1 MGNPGFPISLRAGCA
16 LTFPRAGGVGKPGF
30 PISLRAGCALTFPRA
45 GAWGNRGSLA
55 MNMIWERGRPAR
67 IASPRAW

>member
-1 MGNPGFPISLRAGCA
+1 MGNPGFPISLH
-16 LTFPRAGGVGKPGF
+16 
-30 PISLRAGCALTFPRA
+30 AGCALTFPRA